1 MNKELPDFYRTVFQ
15 NHVNL
20 NDVIAYGRMGSHLY
34 NLQNESSDVDLTII
48 TFNTPNKQLFKD
60 KYDLRIQ
67 NFNSFLKTLQKN
79 SVDNVDLICSKEFTV
94 TDKRYESFLQFYR
107 PNKFQY
113 YENSESLIYNTF
125 KQFNQTLWSQ
135 PESLKTLRHVFR
147 FMVLSNRM
155 MNNYINF
162 NPRFTDNERNRFFN
176 QLDSFQHDL
185 KNQFWSKTG
194 FMNHMYSAARDFN

>member
-1 MNKELPDFYRTVFQ
+1 MNNELPNFYRTVFQ
-15 NHVNL
+15 KHVNL

-34 NLQNESSDVDLTII
+34 NLQSESSDVDLTVI
-48 TFNTPNKQLFKD
+48 TFNTRNKQLFKD

-79 SVDNVDLICSKEFTV
+79 SVDNVDLIYSKEFTV

-107 PNKFQY
+107 PSKFQY
-113 YENSESLIYNTF
+113 YENSESLVYNTF

-155 MNNYINF
+155 MNNYIDF
-162 NPRFTDNERNRFFN
+162 NPRFTDNERTRFFN
-176 QLDSFQHDL
+176 HLHLFQRDL
-185 KNQFWSKTG
+185 EKQNWDHFD
-194 FMNHMYSAARDFN
+194 FMTHMYSVARDF